1 MTANELKIGNYV
13 NVPNTSQCP
22 FRIDAFEH
30 LSNEFIK
37 VAMKVSMGGF
47 EVHPLTWYGGDL
59 TPIELTERWLNKFE
73 LEHSEIR
80 GRWFKDKFVVFKQ
93 KYLDPLSIL
102 EENKFYFQMVDCQ
115 GNVSTS
121 SFEIKYV
128 HQLQNLYFALTG
140 EELILKSEQ

>member
-1 MTANELKIGNYV
+1 MEANELRIGNLLYNN
-13 NVPNTSQCP
+13 NVVVT
-22 FRIDAFEH
+22 IDARSIFDIWDDKGLKEYKP
-30 LSNEFIK
+30 I
-37 VAMKVSMGGF
+37 
-47 EVHPLTWYGGDL
+47 PLT
-59 TPIELTERWLNKFE
+59 PEWLNKFE

-121 SFEIKYV
+121 TFEIKYV

-140 EELILKSEQ
+140 EELKQQEQ